1 MFWWGKELAKTIW
14 VVGEKALGEDAG
26 TVPQGD
32 SETFTSTE
40 MPVCPSWAQM
50 ERVGEGDEIQLL

>member
-14 VVGEKALGEDAG
+14 VVGKAFEEDAG

-40 MPVCPSWAQM
+40 MLLVCPSWAQM
-50 ERVGEGDEIQLL
+50 GRVGEGDEIQLL